1 MAITK
6 RIDKGSSL
14 TYQEMDDNLEA
25 IAPRTSSTGSI
36 QIPAG
41 TTAQRDGSPTNGF
54 LRYNTQLNQ
63 FEGYINGG
71 WGGLGGGGGS
81 GDPNQNAFSNFAVSG
96 QTTIAADSTTDTLNF
111 AAGTNISLTTNATTD
126 TLTIN
131 ATFSQDF
138 AFSSLTGTPTTVAG
152 YGITDAQ
159 ALLVSGTNIK
169 TVNSQSILGAGDL
182 TVTATADWTTLTNKP
197 TTIAGFGITDA
208 FDGAFSSLTGVP
220 TTLSGYGITDAQA
233 ILVSGTNIKTI
244 NGATILGSGDLTVTG
259 SYGDADVSAHLNTNS
274 ANSNEYLQWNG
285 SDFQWVSL
293 GGGGGSETDPV
304 VGAVTGIVKS
314 DGAGNISAAVAG
326 TDYSEFDGEYTSL
339 QNIPTDLTNAG
350 ISNASLLEL
359 VDVVGGSG
367 ANGQILTSN
376 GSAFSF
382 QDAPSG
388 SGGGASSFL
397 ALSDTPA
404 NYVGAGNQL
413 VAVNNQATGLTYIAQ
428 SAGAES
434 NDLTQSVVWAI
445 VPDAFISNT
454 SVVQHQ
460 ADLRITE
467 SQITDLQNYIVNE
480 TDPIF
485 TASAVA
491 NVGITVTEGFLKN
504 VGGEWFYDT
513 NTYVTSAG
521 AESDPVFT
529 AHTTYDI
536 IQGTGL
542 LGNQGSANTW
552 YYDTNTYIQGSDVPT
567 HETDPVFSAATVSGI
582 TDGLGFL
589 VNDGSGNWYYD
600 SNTYVTSAGSETDPV
615 FTAHTTYNIIN
626 GTGRLVNDGGGN
638 WSYEANTFLEEETDP
653 IFNAHTTSLIV
664 DGEGFLRQ
672 DNANNWYWDANTYI
686 TANDIPTSTL
696 NLDQVTTN
704 GSTTTNSAEFGG
716 LTVGGVAVA
725 LETANV
731 ATFSNGAGYITLAD
745 LSATGDITYDNTTGE
760 FNANL
765 QSTGIQLG
773 DLSANNEVP
782 SGNGSLSYDSSTG
795 LFTFTPPDLSGLGG
809 GGGSETD
816 PVFLASAVANVVASS
831 GDGFLRNVGGEWYYD
846 TNTYITSAATGATVF
861 DDLTDVDLTGLA
873 DTDLIQYNG
882 TNSAWEVSTLDSVMT
897 SGLGTAGAGTN
908 EVLSWTGSGFDW
920 VAQSGVTLNDFSVTT
935 AAAGSAALSYANG
948 VFDFTPPDLSGYL
961 TSYTETDTFATVTG
975 RGSSSAS
982 TITANG
988 NINVVGTAS
997 DGGKVI
1003 LNSAQSGSPL
1013 SSSTNWSY
1021 IEVERGTF
1029 PNVAIR
1035 WHEGFDRWEFTNDGT
1050 NYNAIPTG
1058 AASTLDQVLTA
1069 GDESDTPLT
1078 LFRDVSGN
1086 VNNGSLVF
1094 ENRDLSPNIDS
1105 SVGDIRFFGDGLDEG
1120 GSTLTLTEYARIS
1133 VKPSQVSAITTNDSF
1148 GYIDLQAKTDQAS
1161 VETFVKVGI
1170 DPFNPNDPVVNNIG
1184 THATKPFYAGPD
1196 FYLIDEVDTA
1206 NDIYSDTNIA
1216 LQFVGYDTTTGQSA
1230 TRATMYFQNN
1240 MLRTIAHDMNAA
1252 TPYNTWTQLT
1262 QRPISAGGLSFTSVV
1277 GGTATSY
1284 DVYTDQNA
1292 DNKVRSIVTD
1302 DQNLLRFGA
1311 YANTEYITTRS
1322 DFGDFNGGSSNNA
1335 DLVPGN
1341 ELYGALAF
1349 FVFGDANNGTAS
1361 ANRYIPAGHT
1371 EEAVHGMGILRDSG
1385 QHPAGAPRWDPFGG
1399 PDFRISLDS
1408 STSDANY
1415 FFGSTSTSNT
1425 PHPTNLIITNSD
1437 YTPLDGDVIGR
1448 IKFKGG
1454 EDTYTQYEEYAQIA
1468 VTMQDTAAGAYD
1480 ARMVLQVKNNGGN
1493 GADAN
1498 IGIKIDGNGASI
1510 QSRANHH
1517 YFGAFPLAILDNDT
1531 YPSDNYIKLITDDDD
1546 TRQVI
1551 QSAGDMWFSVNTA
1564 VSANTVMQL
1573 STSAVT
1579 INRNLDV
1586 NSNQINFGDSDG
1598 TTNVLTFGASNDLK
1612 IYHFG
1617 NTFIE
1622 NINWDL
1628 IIRNSSNDYDVKIQT
1643 DNGSGGVANYF
1654 VADGSTG
1661 AAEMHWGDY
1670 STNSGADGGVK
1681 LKTTANGVEVN
1692 GIISEKT
1699 NDKTGATG
1707 TVTHDLGSGSGAI
1720 FDHTSLAANFT
1731 ANFTNVPT
1739 TNSRTIGVALILSQG
1754 ATAYMPTA
1762 VQIDGVAQTI
1772 LWQGGSAPSG
1782 TASGTDIVS
1791 FTLIRS
1797 SGGAWKVIGSATSY
1811 S

>member
-6 RIDKGSSL
+6 RITKGSSL

-169 TVNSQSILGAGDL
+169 TVNSQSILGSGDL

-208 FDGAFSSLTGVP
+208 FDGAFSSLTGKP
-220 TTLSGYGITDAQA
+220 TTVSGYGITDAQS

-244 NGATILGSGDLTVTG
+244 NGASVLGSGDLTVTG
-259 SYGDADVSAHLNTNS
+259 SYGDADVSSHLNTNS
-274 ANSNEYLQWNG
+274 ANSNEYLQWTG

-293 GGGGGSETDPV
+293 GGSGGSETDPV

-413 VAVNNQATGLTYIAQ
+413 VAVNNQATGLTYVAQ

-445 VPDAFISNT
+445 VPDAYISNT

-491 NVGITVTEGFLKN
+491 NVDITVTEGFLKN

-600 SNTYVTSAGSETDPV
+600 SNTYVTSSGSETDPV

-696 NLDQVTTN
+696 NLNQVTTN
-704 GSTTTNSAEFGG
+704 GATTTNSAEFGG

-760 FNANL
+760 FSANL

-795 LFTFTPPDLSGLGG
+795 VFTFTPPDLSGLGG

-816 PVFLASAVANVVASS
+816 PVFIASAVANVVASS

-897 SGLGTAGAGTN
+897 SGLGTAGAGAN

-948 VFDFTPPDLSGYL
+948 VFDFTPPDLSSYL
-961 TSYTETDTFATVTG
+961 TAETDTFATVTG

-988 NINVVGTAS
+988 NINVVGTFS
-997 DGGKVI
+997 DGGRVI
-1003 LNSAQSGSPL
+1003 LNSAQSGAPSG
-1013 SSSTNWSY
+1013 SGSNYSWIQVN
-1021 IEVERGTF
+1021 RGTS
-1029 PNVAIR
+1029 PDVAIR
-1035 WHEGFDRWEFTNDGT
+1035 WHEGLDRWEFTNDGT
-1050 NYNAIPTG
+1050 NFNPIPTG
-1058 AASTLDQVLTA
+1058 AASTLDDVLAA

-1078 LFRDVSGN
+1078 LFRSTNGN
-1086 VNNGSLVF
+1086 LNNGSLIF
-1094 ENRDLSPNIDS
+1094 ESRDVTANIDQS
-1105 SVGDIRFFGDGLDEG
+1105 MGDIRFFADGLDQD

-1133 VKPSQVSAITTNDSF
+1133 VKPSQVSPITTNDSF

-1196 FYLIDEVDTA
+1196 MFLIDEVATA

-1216 LQFVGYDTTTGQSA
+1216 LQFMGYDTTTGQSA

-1240 MLRTIAHDMNAA
+1240 MLRTLAYDMNAA
-1252 TPYNTWTQLT
+1252 TPNNTYTQLT
-1262 QRPISAGGLSFTSVV
+1262 QRPINAGGLTFTSVV
-1277 GGTATSY
+1277 SGTATTY
-1284 DVYTDQNA
+1284 DVYTDYDA
-1292 DNKVRSIVTD
+1292 DAKVRSIVTD

-1385 QHPAGAPRWDPFGG
+1385 QHSLGAPRWDPFGG

-1408 STSDANY
+1408 SASDANY

-1437 YTPLDGDVIGR
+1437 YTPLDGDVVGR

-1468 VTMQDTAAGAYD
+1468 VTMEDTAAGAYD
-1480 ARMVLQVKNNGGN
+1480 GSMKFNVAVNGTSTTALVL
-1493 GADAN
+1493 
-1498 IGIKIDGNGASI
+1498 
-1510 QSRANHH
+1510 
-1517 YFGAFPLAILDNDT
+1517 
-1531 YPSDNYIKLITDDDD
+1531 
-1546 TRQVI
+1546 
-1551 QSAGDMWFSVNTA
+1551 
-1564 VSANTVMQL
+1564 
-1573 STSAVT
+1573 
-1579 INRNLDV
+1579 
-1586 NSNQINFGDSDG
+1586 DSDG
-1598 TTNVLTFGASNDLK
+1598 SDAFVNMFGTVTFNKITT
-1612 IYHFG
+1612 
-1617 NTFIE
+1617 
-1622 NINWDL
+1622 
-1628 IIRNSSNDYDVKIQT
+1628 
-1643 DNGSGGVANYF
+1643 
-1654 VADGSTG
+1654 
-1661 AAEMHWGDY
+1661 
-1670 STNSGADGGVK
+1670 
-1681 LKTTANGVEVN
+1681 
-1692 GIISEKT
+1692 EKT
-1699 NDKTGATG
+1699 NALTGATG
-1707 TVTHDLGSGSGAI
+1707 TVTHDLDNGAI

-1739 TNSRTIGVALILSQG
+1739 TNSRTIGIALILTQG
-1754 ATAYMPTA
+1754 GTAYMPTA
-1762 VQIDGVAQTI
+1762 VQIDGAAQTI

-1782 TASGTDIVS
+1782 TASGTDIVN

>member
-1 MAITK
+1 MAIIK
-6 RIDKGSSL
+6 RITKGSSL

-169 TVNSQSILGAGDL
+169 TVNSQSILGSGDL

-208 FDGAFSSLTGVP
+208 FDGAFSSLTSKP
-220 TTLSGYGITDAQA
+220 TTVSGYGITDAQA

-244 NGATILGSGDLTVTG
+244 NGASVLGSGDLTVTG
-259 SYGDADVSAHLNTNS
+259 SYGDADVSSHLNTNS

-326 TDYSEFDGEYTSL
+326 TDYSEFDGDYTSL

-434 NDLTQSVVWAI
+434 NDLTQSVTWAI

-480 TDPIF
+480 SDPIF
-485 TASAVA
+485 TASAVG
-491 NVGITVTEGFLKN
+491 NVAISVTEGFLKN

-542 LGNQGSANTW
+542 LGNLGSANTW
-552 YYDTNTYIQGSDVPT
+552 YYDSNTYIQGSDVPDN
-567 HETDPVFSAATVSGI
+567 ETDPVFTAATVSSI

-696 NLDQVTTN
+696 NLNQVTTN
-704 GSTTTNSAEFGG
+704 GATTTNAAEFGG

-745 LSATGDITYDNTTGE
+745 LSATGDITYDDTTGV

-765 QSTGIQLG
+765 QSTGITLS

-782 SGNGSLSYDSSTG
+782 SGNGSLSYDNSTG
-795 LFTFTPPDLSGLGG
+795 VFTFIPPDLSGLGG
-809 GGGSETD
+809 GGSTETD
-816 PVFLASAVANVVASS
+816 PVFIASAVGNVVASS
-831 GDGFLRNVGGEWYYD
+831 SDAFLRNNGGEWYYD
-846 TNTYITSAATGATVF
+846 TNTYVTSAPSDLSGLSDVTVTTPADNEILIYNNGSSAFINSTVDALIDAHLNTSTASNNDVLSYDAATGDYVWSAVGSGGI
-861 DDLTDVDLTGLA
+861 VY
-873 DTDLIQYNG
+873 TDL
-882 TNSAWEVSTLDSVMT
+882 
-897 SGLGTAGAGTN
+897 
-908 EVLSWTGSGFDW
+908 
-920 VAQSGVTLNDFSVTT
+920 SVTT
-935 AAAGSAALSYANG
+935 AAAGSPSLSYSDTTG
-948 VFDFTPPDLSGYL
+948 VFTYTPPDLSSYL
-961 TSYTETDTFATVTG
+961 TAETDTFATVTG

-997 DGGKVI
+997 DGGRVI
-1003 LNSAQSGSPL
+1003 LNSAQSGSPS
-1013 SSSTNWSY
+1013 SSSTNYSY
-1021 IEVERGTF
+1021 IQVNRGIS
-1029 PNVAIR
+1029 PDVAIR

-1050 NYNAIPTG
+1050 NYNAFTTG
-1058 AASTLDQVLTA
+1058 SSTLDEVLTA

-1078 LFRDVSGN
+1078 LFRSNNGN
-1086 VNNGSLVF
+1086 LNNGSLIF
-1094 ENRDLSPNIDS
+1094 ESRDTTANIDQS
-1105 SVGDIRFFGDGLDEG
+1105 MGDIRFFADGLDQD
-1120 GSTLTLTEYARIS
+1120 GSTLTLTEYGRIS
-1133 VKPSQVSAITTNDSF
+1133 VKPSQVSTITANDSF
-1148 GYIDLQAKTDQAS
+1148 GYIDLQAKTDQSA
-1161 VETFVKVGI
+1161 VESFVHVGI
-1170 DPFNPNDPVVNNIG
+1170 DPYNPNDPVVGRLG
-1184 THATKPFYAGPD
+1184 THTKKPLYTGPD
-1196 FYLIDEVDTA
+1196 FYIIDEVDTA
-1206 NDIYSDTNIA
+1206 NDIYSDTNIS
-1216 LQFVGYDTTTGQSA
+1216 LNFVGYSLDTNTSA
-1230 TRATMYFQNN
+1230 TRAQMYFQNN
-1240 MLRTIAHDMNAA
+1240 MLRTLAYDMSAA
-1252 TPYNTWTQLT
+1252 SPFNTYTQLT
-1262 QRPISAGGLSFTSVV
+1262 QRPINAGGLTFTSVV
-1277 GGTATSY
+1277 GGTPTTY

-1292 DNKVRSIVTD
+1292 DPKVRAIVSD
-1302 DQNLLRFGA
+1302 DQNLLRFSA
-1311 YANTEYITTRS
+1311 YANTEVMSDRS
-1322 DFGDFNGGSSNNA
+1322 DFGGFNGGASNNA
-1335 DLVPGN
+1335 EIVPGN
-1341 ELYGALAF
+1341 EVYGALAF

-1361 ANRYIPAGHT
+1361 QNSYIPEGHT
-1371 EEAVHGMGILRDSG
+1371 EEVPHGMGILRDSS
-1385 QHPAGAPRWDPFGG
+1385 QHISGTPRWDPFGG
-1399 PDFRISLDS
+1399 PDFRMTLN
-1408 STSDANY
+1408 STARDASY
-1415 FFGSTSTSNT
+1415 FFGATTTFNQS
-1425 PHPTNLIITNSD
+1425 HPTNLILTNSD
-1437 YTPLDGDVIGR
+1437 YTPENDTVIGR
-1448 IKFKGG
+1448 LNFRAG
-1454 EDTYTQYEEYAQIA
+1454 ETTYTTYKDYAQIV
-1468 VTMQDTAAGAYD
+1468 VTAQDTTAGAYD
-1480 ARMVLQVKNNGGN
+1480 ARMAMYVKGNGGSGTN
-1493 GADAN
+1493 AN
-1498 IGIKIDGNGASI
+1498 IGLTLDGNGSI
-1510 QSRANHH
+1510 IRSRANHH
-1517 YFGAFPLAILDNDT
+1517 YFGAFPTTTVDNDT
-1531 YPSDNYIKLITDDDD
+1531 VPTDNYIKIIADDDA

-1551 QSAGDMWFSVNTA
+1551 QSAGDMWFSVDTA
-1564 VSANTVMQL
+1564 VSAQTVMQL
-1573 STSAVT
+1573 STFSSAPT
-1579 INRNLDV
+1579 TDFLAA
-1586 NSNQINFGDSDG
+1586 DG
-1598 TTNVLTFGASNDLK
+1598 TTVGHIRPLSNTE
-1612 IYHFG
+1612 IH
-1617 NTFIE
+1617 
-1622 NINWDL
+1622 
-1628 IIRNSSNDYDVKIQT
+1628 V
-1643 DNGSGGVANYF
+1643 SGG
-1654 VADGSTG
+1654 DGKDLRLSGTNIL
-1661 AAEMHWGDY
+1661 MY
-1670 STNSGADGGVK
+1670 STTDIDIGNS
-1681 LKTTANGVEVN
+1681 
-1692 GIISEKT
+1692 
-1699 NDKTGATG
+1699 
-1707 TVTHDLGSGSGAI
+1707 
-1720 FDHTSLAANFT
+1720 
-1731 ANFTNVPT
+1731 
-1739 TNSRTIGVALILSQG
+1739 LSQDNVNIG
-1754 ATAYMPTA
+1754 A
-1762 VQIDGVAQTI
+1762 Q
-1772 LWQGGSAPSG
+1772 SG
-1782 TASGTDIVS
+1782 ASGTPINLFGPTKFHNMTTTDRNNL
-1791 FTLIRS
+1791 TGLT
-1797 SGGAWKVIGSATSY
+1797 GGEVIFNTTDSKLQVYDGTTWVNLH
-1811 S
+1811 

>member
-6 RIDKGSSL
+6 RITKGSSL

-208 FDGAFSSLTGVP
+208 FDGAFSSLTGKP
-220 TTLSGYGITDAQA
+220 TTVSGYGITDAQA

-244 NGATILGSGDLTVTG
+244 NGASIIGSGDLTVTG
-259 SYGDADVSAHLNTNS
+259 SYGDADVSSHLNTNS
-274 ANSNEYLQWNG
+274 ANSNEYLQWTG

-293 GGGGGSETDPV
+293 GGSGGSETDPV

-445 VPDAFISNT
+445 VPDAYISNT

-491 NVGITVTEGFLKN
+491 NVDITVTEGFLKN

-542 LGNQGSANTW
+542 LGNLGTANSW

-686 TANDIPTSTL
+686 TANDIPATSATL
-696 NLDQVTTN
+696 DEVTTN

-745 LSATGDITYDNTTGE
+745 LSGTGDIVYDNTTGE
-760 FNANL
+760 FSANL
-765 QSTGIQLG
+765 QSTGINLS

-795 LFTFTPPDLSGLGG
+795 LFTFTPPDLSALGG
-809 GGGSETD
+809 GVETD
-816 PVFLASAVANVVASS
+816 PVFNASAVANVVASS

-846 TNTYITSAATGATVF
+846 TNTYITSAGAGGATVF
-861 DDLTDVDLTGLA
+861 GDLTDVDLTGLA

-897 SGLGTAGAGTN
+897 SGLGTAGAGAN

-948 VFDFTPPDLSGYL
+948 VFDFTPPDLSSYL
-961 TSYTETDTFATVTG
+961 TAETDTFATVTG

-988 NINVVGTAS
+988 NINVVGTVS
-997 DGGKVI
+997 DGGRVI
-1003 LNSAQSGSPL
+1003 LNSAQSGSPS

-1021 IEVERGTF
+1021 LQVNRGTS
-1029 PNVAIR
+1029 PDVAIR

-1050 NYNAIPTG
+1050 NYNPIPTG
-1058 AASTLDQVLTA
+1058 AAGTLDQVLTA

-1078 LFRDVSGN
+1078 LFRSTN
-1086 VNNGSLVF
+1086 ANLNQGSLIF
-1094 ENRDLSPNIDS
+1094 ESRDLTANIDQS
-1105 SVGDIRFFGDGLDEG
+1105 MGDIRFFADGLDG
-1120 GSTLTLTEYARIS
+1120 DGTTLTLTEYGRIS
-1133 VKPSQVSAITTNDSF
+1133 VKPSQVSTITVNDSF
-1148 GYIDLQAKTDQAS
+1148 GYIDLQAKTDQSAPES
-1161 VETFVKVGI
+1161 FMHVGI
-1170 DPFNPNDPVVNNIG
+1170 DPYNPNDPVVNRLGI
-1184 THATKPFYAGPD
+1184 HTKKPLYTGPD
-1196 FYLIDEVDTA
+1196 FYIIDEVDTA
-1206 NDIYSDTNIA
+1206 NDIYSDTNIS
-1216 LQFVGYDTTTGQSA
+1216 LNFVGYSLDTNSSA
-1230 TRATMYFQNN
+1230 TRAQIYFQNN

-1252 TPYNTWTQLT
+1252 SPFNTYTQLT
-1262 QRPISAGGLSFTSVV
+1262 QRPISAGGLTFTSVV
-1277 GGTATSY
+1277 GGTATNY

-1311 YANTEYITTRS
+1311 YANTEVITTRS
-1322 DFGDFNGGSSNNA
+1322 DFGDFNGGPAGNA
-1335 DLVPGN
+1335 DIVPGN
-1341 ELYGALAF
+1341 ELYGSLAF
-1349 FVFGDANNGTAS
+1349 FVFSDANNGTAS
-1361 ANRYIPAGHT
+1361 QNSYIPEGHA
-1371 EEAVHGMGILRDSG
+1371 EEVPHGMGILRDSS
-1385 QHPAGAPRWDPFGG
+1385 QHISGTPRWDPFGG
-1399 PDFRISLDS
+1399 PDFRMTLHGSVR
-1408 STSDANY
+1408 DASY
-1415 FFGSTSTSNT
+1415 FFGATTTFNQS
-1425 PHPTNLIITNSD
+1425 HPTNLILTNSD
-1437 YTPLDGDVIGR
+1437 YTPENDTVIGR
-1448 IKFKGG
+1448 LNFRAG
-1454 EDTYTQYEEYAQIA
+1454 ETTYTTYKDYAQII
-1468 VTMQDTAAGAYD
+1468 VTAEDTTAGDYDGSMKFNVAINGTDTTVLELNSLNSGEPLVNFKAADGTNVGYVKPFSNTGLTISADTDTGTRDLRLSGSNVLIYSSLDIDIGNSLSQDNVNIGSQSAAGGTPIN
-1480 ARMVLQVKNNGGN
+1480 M
-1493 GADAN
+1493 
-1498 IGIKIDGNGASI
+1498 
-1510 QSRANHH
+1510 
-1517 YFGAFPLAILDNDT
+1517 FGKVTFND
-1531 YPSDNYIKLITDDDD
+1531 IT
-1546 TRQVI
+1546 T
-1551 QSAGDMWFSVNTA
+1551 
-1564 VSANTVMQL
+1564 
-1573 STSAVT
+1573 
-1579 INRNLDV
+1579 
-1586 NSNQINFGDSDG
+1586 
-1598 TTNVLTFGASNDLK
+1598 
-1612 IYHFG
+1612 
-1617 NTFIE
+1617 
-1622 NINWDL
+1622 
-1628 IIRNSSNDYDVKIQT
+1628 
-1643 DNGSGGVANYF
+1643 
-1654 VADGSTG
+1654 
-1661 AAEMHWGDY
+1661 
-1670 STNSGADGGVK
+1670 
-1681 LKTTANGVEVN
+1681 
-1692 GIISEKT
+1692 EKT
-1699 NDKTGATG
+1699 NDITMATG
-1707 TVTHDLGSGSGAI
+1707 VWTHNLNDGAVFEHSSI
-1720 FDHTSLAANFT
+1720 VGNFT
-1731 ANFTNVPT
+1731 PNFTNVPT
-1739 TNSRTIGVALILSQG
+1739 TVNRTISVALILDQG

-1762 VQIDGVAQTI
+1762 VQIDGTAQTI

-1782 TASGTDIVS
+1782 TASGTDVVS
-1791 FTLIRS
+1791 FTLIRRS
-1797 SGGAWKVIGSATSY
+1797 NSTWKVIGSATSY

>member
-6 RIDKGSSL
+6 RITKGSSL

-96 QTTIAADSTTDTLNF
+96 QTTIAADSTTDTINF

-169 TVNSQSILGAGDL
+169 TINSQSILGTGDL

-208 FDGAFSSLTGVP
+208 FDGAFSSLTGAP
-220 TTLSGYGITDAQA
+220 TTLSGYGITDAQE

-244 NGATILGSGDLTVTG
+244 NGASILGSGDLTVTG
-259 SYGDADVSAHLNTNS
+259 SYGDTDVSSHLNTNS

-293 GGGGGSETDPV
+293 GGSGGSETDPV

-388 SGGGASSFL
+388 SGGGATSFL

-445 VPDAFISNT
+445 VPDAYISNT

-485 TASAVA
+485 SASAVA
-491 NVGITVTEGFLKN
+491 NVDIAVTEGFLKN
-504 VGGEWFYDT
+504 IGGEWFYDT

-529 AHTTYDI
+529 AHRTYNIGNGNGLLVNDGADNWSYIATTTYL
-536 IQGTGL
+536 T
-542 LGNQGSANTW
+542 ANTL
-552 YYDTNTYIQGSDVPT
+552 V
-567 HETDPVFSAATVSGI
+567 ETDPVFSAHTTANI
-582 TDGLGFL
+582 NDGLGFL
-589 VNDGSGNWYYD
+589 KQDGSGNWFYD
-600 SNTYVTSAGSETDPV
+600 SNTYLTAAGSETDPV

-745 LSATGDITYDNTTGE
+745 LSASGDISYNDTTGV
-760 FNANL
+760 FSANL
-765 QSTGIQLG
+765 QSTGITLS

-809 GGGSETD
+809 GTETD
-816 PVFLASAVANVVASS
+816 PVFTASAVANVVASS

-846 TNTYITSAATGATVF
+846 TNTYITSAGAGGATVF
-861 DDLTDVDLTGLA
+861 GDLTDVDLTGLA

-897 SGLGTAGAGTN
+897 SGLGTAGAGAN

-975 RGSSSAS
+975 RGSISAS

-988 NINVVGTAS
+988 NINVVGEAF
-997 DGGKVI
+997 DGGRII
-1003 LNSAQSGSPL
+1003 LNSAQSGSPSG
-1013 SSSTNWSY
+1013 SSSNWSY
-1021 IEVERGTF
+1021 IDVERGVL

-1035 WHEGFDRWEFTNDGT
+1035 WNEGFDRWEFTNDGT
-1050 NYNAIPTG
+1050 NYIAFPTG
-1058 AASTLDQVLTA
+1058 ASTLDEVLTA

-1078 LFRDVSGN
+1078 LFRSTSGN
-1086 VNNGSLVF
+1086 INNGSLVF
-1094 ENRDLSPNIDS
+1094 ENRDVTPNINS

-1133 VKPSQVSAITTNDSF
+1133 VKPSQVSSITVNDSF
-1148 GYIDLQAKTDQAS
+1148 GYIDLQAKLDGGL
-1161 VETFVKVGI
+1161 ETFVKVGI

-1292 DNKVRSIVTD
+1292 DAKVRSIVSD
-1302 DQNLLRFGA
+1302 DQNLLRFSA
-1311 YANTEYITTRS
+1311 YANTEVMSDRS
-1322 DFGDFNGGSSNNA
+1322 DFGGFNGGASGNA
-1335 DLVPGN
+1335 EIVPGN
-1341 ELYGALAF
+1341 EIYGALAF

-1361 ANRYIPAGHT
+1361 QNSYIPEGHT
-1371 EEAVHGMGILRDSG
+1371 EEVPHGMGILRDSS
-1385 QHPAGAPRWDPFGG
+1385 QHISGTPRWDPFGG
-1399 PDFRISLDS
+1399 PDFRMTLN
-1408 STSDANY
+1408 STARDASY
-1415 FFGSTSTSNT
+1415 FFGATTTFNQS
-1425 PHPTNLIITNSD
+1425 HPTNLILTNSD
-1437 YTPLDGDVIGR
+1437 YTPEDDTVIGR
-1448 IKFKGG
+1448 LNFRAG
-1454 EDTYTQYEEYAQIA
+1454 ETTYTTYKDYAQII
-1468 VTMQDTAAGAYD
+1468 VTAEDTTAGDYDGSMKFNLAINGTDTTVLELNSLNSGEPLVNFKAADGTNVGYVKPFSNTGLTISADTDTGTRDLRLSGSNVLIYSSLDIDIGNSLSQDNVNIGSQSAAGGTPIN
-1480 ARMVLQVKNNGGN
+1480 M
-1493 GADAN
+1493 
-1498 IGIKIDGNGASI
+1498 
-1510 QSRANHH
+1510 
-1517 YFGAFPLAILDNDT
+1517 FGKVTFND
-1531 YPSDNYIKLITDDDD
+1531 IT
-1546 TRQVI
+1546 T
-1551 QSAGDMWFSVNTA
+1551 
-1564 VSANTVMQL
+1564 
-1573 STSAVT
+1573 
-1579 INRNLDV
+1579 
-1586 NSNQINFGDSDG
+1586 
-1598 TTNVLTFGASNDLK
+1598 
-1612 IYHFG
+1612 
-1617 NTFIE
+1617 
-1622 NINWDL
+1622 
-1628 IIRNSSNDYDVKIQT
+1628 
-1643 DNGSGGVANYF
+1643 
-1654 VADGSTG
+1654 
-1661 AAEMHWGDY
+1661 
-1670 STNSGADGGVK
+1670 
-1681 LKTTANGVEVN
+1681 
-1692 GIISEKT
+1692 EKT
-1699 NDKTGATG
+1699 NALTGATG
-1707 TVTHDLGSGSGAI
+1707 VVTHNLNDGAV
-1720 FDHTSLAANFT
+1720 FDHTSLAADFT

-1739 TNSRTIGVALILSQG
+1739 TVSRTIGVALILSQG
-1754 ATAYMPTA
+1754 GTAYMPTA
-1762 VQIDGVAQTI
+1762 VQIDGSAQTI